1 MSRRIGSVRAP
12 RASLSRTLSAA
23 LIGLVVLAGLT
34 AALAAELVQRR
45 LVEETLRRE
54 SEALRQ
60 AVTEVA
66 EGQSARAAAL
76 AAAVAAAP
84 EVVEAFARED
94 RARLLALTAPMLQAL
109 RREGVAVDQFQ
120 FHHPPATSFLRVHQP
135 ARFGDDLSGFRSTV
149 VSANR
154 ERRPIRGLE
163 GGVAGLGFRGVQP
176 VLQEGRHLGTVEF
189 GLALGQPFLQALRE
203 RLGVE
208 AALHA
213 PGADGAL
220 ARLAA
225 TEESLPPA
233 LREDLD
239 TGREGRLTD
248 WRGRPHLLLALSLP
262 NYSGA
267 PAAVLVLA
275 KDAGEI
281 AALRH
286 SARLWLAGAVFV
298 LIGLAALVAALIA
311 RRIARPVVALA
322 EATGTIARGDYDR
335 AVPARDRRDELG
347 ALARALDGFRLA
359 LAEKQAQEAQ
369 LEAERARGASRH
381 KAMMAAIGEFSGS
394 VGGVLR
400 RLKEASQSMQGSAL
414 GMRHV
419 AEAVQGDS
427 AGTHHASDEATQEL
441 GTAAA
446 ATEELAVAAREVGR
460 QAQGAAEAV
469 RGAVQKAEAVDRLV
483 AGLVE
488 STGQIG
494 SVVRMIEGIA
504 EQTNLLALNATIEA
518 ARAGEAGKGF
528 AVVAQEVKQLA
539 QQTGQGTAEIAAR
552 IGAVR
557 EATES
562 AVAALRDMVGVVQ
575 SLDAVAA
582 GITETVEQQ
591 RIATQEITGVIARVA
606 EHMRRV
612 TERAGSLSREA
623 RQAGGAAGEVQA
635 AAEAL
640 AEDAQAIDREVEDFF
655 AALRRDGD
663 GRRFE
668 RQPAALPVEI
678 QGREGPPLM
687 LTTHDLSEAGVGLAL
702 SGPLPFRPG
711 DPLTLRLAG
720 ETLTGRLAHV
730 QADRAGVALSADE
743 ASSAAM
749 RRVMAQVTMRAAA

>member
-1 MSRRIGSVRAP
+1 MSRKIGSARTP
-12 RASLSRTLSAA
+12 KASLSRTLSAA
-23 LIGLVVLAGLT
+23 LIGLVVLAGLA

-45 LVEETLRRE
+45 LVAETLRRE

-60 AVTEVA
+60 AVTEMV

-84 EVVEAFARED
+84 EVVEAFARQD
-94 RARLLALTAPMLQAL
+94 RARLLAATAPMLQAL

-120 FHHPPATSFLRVHQP
+120 FHHAPATSFLRVHQP

-176 VLQEGRHLGTVEF
+176 VVQEGRHLGTVEF
-189 GLALGQPFLQALRE
+189 GLALGQPFMQALRE
-203 RLGVE
+203 RLAVE

-213 PGADGAL
+213 PGADGQL
-220 ARLAA
+220 ARLAT

-233 LREDLD
+233 LREDLAA
-239 TGREGRLTD
+239 GREGRIMD
-248 WRGRPHLLLALSLP
+248 WRGRPHLLLAMPLP

-275 KDAGEI
+275 KDAQEI
-281 AALRH
+281 VALQRG
-286 SARLWLAGAVFV
+286 ARLWLLGALIG
-298 LIGLAALVAALIA
+298 LIGLAAVAALLLA
-311 RRIARPVVALA
+311 RRIARPIAALA
-322 EATGTIARGDYDR
+322 ETTGAIAGGAFDR
-335 AVPARDRRDELG
+335 AVPGCDRRDEIG
-347 ALARALDGFRLA
+347 VLARALDGFRLA

-369 LEAERARGASRH
+369 LEAERARGANRQ

-400 RLKEASQSMQGSAL
+400 RLKEASQAMQGSAA

-427 AGTHHASDEATQEL
+427 AGTHRASDEATQEL
-441 GTAAA
+441 GAAAA

-460 QAQGAAEAV
+460 QAEGAAEAV

-539 QQTGQGTAEIAAR
+539 QQTGQGTAEIAQR

-562 AVAALRDMVGVVQ
+562 AVAALREMVGVVQ
-575 SLDAVAA
+575 SLDAVAG
-582 GITETVEQQ
+582 GISETVEQQ

-606 EHMRRV
+606 DHMRRV

-623 RQAGGAAGEVQA
+623 RQAGGAAAEVQA

-640 AEDAQAIDREVEDFF
+640 AQDAQAIDREVEEFF

-663 GRRFE
+663 ARRFE
-668 RQPAALPVEI
+668 RQAAALPVEV
-678 QGREGPPLM
+678 QGRAGPPLA
-687 LTTHDLSEAGVGLAL
+687 LTTCDLSEAGVGLAL
-702 SGPLPFRPG
+702 SGPFPFAPG
-711 DPLTLRLAG
+711 DAVTLALGGERLS
-720 ETLTGRLAHV
+720 GRVAHV
-730 QADRAGVALSADE
+730 QEGRAGIALNAD
-743 ASSAAM
+743 AATAAAM
-749 RRVMAQVTMRAAA
+749 RRVLALATVRAAA